1 MADYGRTQQVED
13 LAIWDRLPDMV
24 PSETV
29 DCAGKMAVTI
39 RPREFCLLL
48 KQVDRQPPRLSRD
61 LEPDLLGIELKQRIL
76 DAVIAADPPAEEFE
90 RALLESAASLGLP
103 SGSARGICSDILLE
117 WRMAHASPHFIPWL
131 REEAARP
138 PGPRKRRRG
147 DQAEWRE
154 KPSPDVVE

>member
-1 MADYGRTQQVED
+1 MTEREHPIA
-13 LAIWDRLPDMV
+13 P
-24 PSETV
+24 
-29 DCAGKMAVTI
+29 K
-39 RPREFCLLL
+39 EFCLLL

-61 LEPDLLGIELKQRIL
+61 LEPDLLGLELKQRIL

-90 RALLESAASLGLP
+90 RALLESASTLGIP

-138 PGPRKRRRG
+138 PGPRKRRREGDDREWSREAPADRG
-147 DQAEWRE
+147 DQ
-154 KPSPDVVE
+154 PDSPARQPNGSS

>member
-1 MADYGRTQQVED
+1 MTEREHPIA
-13 LAIWDRLPDMV
+13 P
-24 PSETV
+24 
-29 DCAGKMAVTI
+29 K
-39 RPREFCLLL
+39 EFCLLL

-61 LEPDLLGIELKQRIL
+61 LEPDLIGLELKQRIL

-90 RALLESAASLGLP
+90 RALLESASTLGIP

-138 PGPRKRRRG
+138 PGPRKRRREG
-147 DQAEWRE
+147 DDREWSRE
-154 KPSPDVVE
+154 PPADRGDRPDSPARQRNGGS

>member
-1 MADYGRTQQVED
+1 MTLGQ
-13 LAIWDRLPDMV
+13 
-24 PSETV
+24 PSMTERENRI
-29 DCAGKMAVTI
+29 APK
-39 RPREFCLLL
+39 EFCLLL

-61 LEPDLLGIELKQRIL
+61 LEPDRLGLELKQRIL

-90 RALLESAASLGLP
+90 RALLKSASTLGIP

-138 PGPRKRRRG
+138 PGTRRRHREG
-147 DQAEWRE
+147 DDREWSRE
-154 KPSPDVVE
+154 PPADPSDRPDSSARPPTGGS

>member
-1 MADYGRTQQVED
+1 MAAP
-13 LAIWDRLPDMV
+13 LA
-24 PSETV
+24 
-29 DCAGKMAVTI
+29 
-39 RPREFCLLL
+39 PREFCLLL

-61 LEPDLLGIELKQRIL
+61 LEPDLLGIELKQRVL

-90 RALLESAASLGLP
+90 RALLESASTLDIP

-138 PGPRKRRRG
+138 PGPRKRRREG
-147 DQAEWRE
+147 DDREWSRE
-154 KPSPDVVE
+154 PPADPGDRPDSSACPPTSGS